1 MKENFI
7 KTKPFK
13 TLVISQGLTGKMA
26 GMPAITTS
34 LLCNENC
41 KGLCPVCGCNLN
53 VEECS
58 CEVED
63 IDPRLAVLKDFLK

>member
-13 TLVISQGLTGKMA
+13 TLAISQGLTGKMA

-41 KGLCPVCGCNLN
+41 KKLSNIIGISRRTNTFAN
-53 VEECS
+53 ENK
-58 CEVED
+58 
-63 IDPRLAVLKDFLK
+63 IIPRILLQMVRR